1 MNNLFRKFFKV
12 LFLSSLFT
20 SPTFAETDF
29 TISVENIIEEFESNS
44 IVAEEKFLK
53 KKITLTYGE
62 ISSVDDSLI
71 SDNFVYVIIK
81 PRGDEYSFRSVLC
94 SHKRNETIIRIL
106 RKGMEVSVTGI
117 LDSESTGLSFRNCSY
132 KSYALT
138 QKSRSLLTEGKNK
151 AERTDH
157 AGAISDYTKAI
168 EMNPQS
174 HQAYFS
180 RGYSKSEFLDYA
192 GAISDYTKAI
202 EIYPQSHQAYF
213 FRGFAKGKLKD
224 HAGAISD
231 YTKAIE
237 IYPQFHQAYFSR
249 SIAKYKIDKKDDACK
264 DYKTAISLG
273 STGSNFFNDLC
284 FQKQ

>member
-1 MNNLFRKFFKV
+1 MNNLFRKFLKV

-71 SDNFVYVIIK
+71 NDDFVSVIIK

-117 LDSESTGLSFRNCSY
+117 LDSESTSLSFRNCSY
-132 KSYALT
+132 ESDALIKKSYSLGLEGNI
-138 QKSRSLLTEGKNK
+138 KSKKG
-151 AERTDH
+151 DH
-157 AGAISDYTKAI
+157 NGAISDYTKAI
-168 EMNPQS
+168 KINPKFYRV
-174 HQAYFS
+174 YFN
-180 RGYSKSEFLDYA
+180 RGLSKGKLNDYE
-192 GAISDYTKAI
+192 GAISDFTKAI
-202 EIYPQSHQAYF
+202 
-213 FRGFAKGKLKD
+213 
-224 HAGAISD
+224 
-231 YTKAIE
+231 
-237 IYPQFHQAYFSR
+237 
-249 SIAKYKIDKKDDACK
+249 KINPNYSEA
-264 DYKTAISLG
+264 
-273 STGSNFFNDLC
+273 FNNRANS
-284 FQKQ
+284 